1 MVQLLYLSQVEDLM
15 ETFNKQKG
23 APVVAVIVEP
33 IQGEGGTLHVTADW
47 LLRPGQLAGL
57 TLLTTTFAYKL

>member
-1 MVQLLYLSQVEDLM
+1 M

-47 LLRPGQLAGL
+47 LLQPGQFAEL
-57 TLLTTTFAYKL
+57 TLSHVLMSVMSVTSVK